1 MSVNPTVALSPPLW
15 LLGAVS
21 LEPDTNVTPR
31 GVRLEA
37 ILVEL
42 ERSIHPDLWLIPK
55 LASDFL
61 QIVKLVVRNL
71 MV

>member
-21 LEPDTNVTPR
+21 LEPDTNVTPW

-61 QIVKLVVRNL
+61 QIVKLVVRTL